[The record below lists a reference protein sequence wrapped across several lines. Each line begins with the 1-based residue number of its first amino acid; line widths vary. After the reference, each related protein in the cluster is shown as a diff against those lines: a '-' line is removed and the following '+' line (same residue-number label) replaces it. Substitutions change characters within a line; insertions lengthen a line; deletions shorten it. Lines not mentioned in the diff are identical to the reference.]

1 MENLG
6 WGLQITVL
14 GMGAVFGLLALLWGV
29 LTLVMRFDRPGGR
42 AGCRAL
48 RHDRDDGTGRR
59 RRWRARR
66 DAATLRASGRR
77 HGCGPDR
84 RDRRCDAGAQ
94 RQTAAGGGPGDA
106 QLLAGQPCSTPRAGW
121 RAGECG
127 RTRAGCE
134 GDGDAALHRS
144 TSVARTFAIDIE
156 ELAADRFNVVVDGET
171 YEVQLSGDEDLPDA
185 AVTPLPA
192 PSGAAGQAPAESAAP
207 PVRKAA
213 TPRAAASQPAARRA
227 TGGGTGTLSAPMPG
241 VVLAIAVK
249 PGDTVARGQE
259 VAVLEAMKMQNSIK
273 SPRAGTIAEVCV
285 AAGQAVGHGDAI
297 VRFAEG

>member
-1 MENLG
+1 M
-6 WGLQITVL
+6 
-14 GMGAVFGLLALLWGV
+14 
-29 LTLVMRFDRPGGR
+29 
-42 AGCRAL
+42 
-48 RHDRDDGTGRR
+48 
-59 RRWRARR
+59 
-66 DAATLRASGRR
+66 AA
-77 HGCGPDR
+77 
-84 RDRRCDAGAQ
+84 
-94 RQTAAGGGPGDA
+94 
-106 QLLAGQPCSTPRAGW
+106 
-121 RAGECG
+121 
-127 RTRAGCE
+127 
-134 GDGDAALHRS
+134 
-144 TSVARTFAIDIE
+144 TFAIDIE

-171 YEVQLSGDEDLPDA
+171 YEVQLSGDEDLPDV
-185 AVTPLPA
+185 AVTSLPA
-192 PSGAAGQAPAESAAP
+192 PARSGAAGQAPAESAAP

-241 VVLAIAVK
+241 VILAIAVK